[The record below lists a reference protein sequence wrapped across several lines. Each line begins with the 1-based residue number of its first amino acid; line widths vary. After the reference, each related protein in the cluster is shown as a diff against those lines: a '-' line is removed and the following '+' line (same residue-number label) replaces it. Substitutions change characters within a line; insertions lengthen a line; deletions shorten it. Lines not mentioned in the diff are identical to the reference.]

1 MTSRN
6 HLLSLPINES
16 EVSAAQLN
24 IESKARSNLFPWNG
38 QFSPQFV
45 EVMLRRYATSG
56 ASVLDPF
63 CGSGTVLAE
72 SCHLGITGTGIE
84 LNPAA
89 FMLARIY
96 TLANLSDPERA
107 NLTTAVERK
116 LQTIMPKGWP
126 LMVAIGVGGSYS
138 YQAGLPSLLAT
149 SSEREKIVLE
159 AFIILADFFKGFD
172 ATKLAKT
179 WDRLRQTI
187 ESLPHTKAPI
197 NVHHNDGRYPAE
209 DVKHDIVFTSPP
221 YINVYNYHQQYRASA
236 EALGWDLLHV
246 AKTEIGSNR
255 KNRGNRFLTVTQYCL
270 DLAITLDSLWDA
282 TTPDA
287 RLIFVM
293 GRESRVR
300 GVPFFNGQIAANLA
314 IEAVGYDLSLRQER
328 VFTNRFGQ
336 KIFEDIVHLEK
347 SGHRKP
353 SGRVREVAREV
364 AAAALESGLDHAET
378 DDIRGDLME
387 ALKRIHA
394 GTESPR
400 YEHQESKSQPQEE
413 TIHGIS
419 NSTPR
424 EATRD
429 TRQRQITRGR
439 QTAN

>member
-1 MTSRN
+1 MASRN
-6 HLLSLPINES
+6 HLLSIHLNES
-16 EVSAAQLN
+16 EIPAAQLN

-45 EVMLRRYATSG
+45 EVMLRRYAPAG

-72 SCHLGITGTGIE
+72 SCHLGLTGTGIE

-96 TLANLSDPERA
+96 TLACLTSAERFD
-107 NLTTAVERK
+107 LTAAVERK
-116 LQTIMPKGWP
+116 LQTAMHKGWP
-126 LMVAIGVGGSYS
+126 LMVALDVDSPSTYK
-138 YQAGLPSLLAT
+138 AELPLLLAI
-149 SSEREKIVLE
+149 SSEREKVVLE
-159 AFIILADFFKGFD
+159 AFIILADFFKGAN

-179 WDRLRQTI
+179 WERLRQII
-187 ESLPHTKAPI
+187 EKLPHTTAPI
-197 NVHHNDGRYPAE
+197 AVHHSDGRYPE
-209 DVKHDIVFTSPP
+209 GVGKHDLVFTSPP

-270 DLAITLDSLWDA
+270 DLAITLDSLWNA
-282 TTPDA
+282 TTPGA

-314 IEAVGYDLSLRQER
+314 IEAVGYSLSLRQER

-336 KIFEDIVHLEK
+336 QIFEDIVHLEK
-347 SGHRKP
+347 GTQRKP
-353 SGRVREVAREV
+353 PGSVLEFARKIAEATLASGIE
-364 AAAALESGLDHAET
+364 HAVSDE
-378 DDIRGDLME
+378 IEGDLMD
-387 ALKRIHA
+387 AINRLHDVK
-394 GTESPR
+394 ESPR
-400 YEHQESKSQPQEE
+400 YQHQESKNQTQEE

-419 NSTPR
+419 NPTP
-424 EATRD
+424 
-429 TRQRQITRGR
+429 
-439 QTAN
+439 

>member
-1 MTSRN
+1 MKSCN
-6 HLLSLPINES
+6 YLLSIPLNES
-16 EVSAAQLN
+16 EIPAAQLN

-45 EVMLRRYATSG
+45 EVMLRRYAPAG

-72 SCHLGITGTGIE
+72 SCQLGLTGTGIE

-96 TLANLSDPERA
+96 TLAG
-107 NLTTAVERK
+107 LTSADRTDLTVSVERK
-116 LQTIMPKGWP
+116 LQTVMPDGWP
-126 LMVAIGVGGSYS
+126 LMVAVDNLTS
-138 YQAGLPSLLAT
+138 YQAVLPPLLAI
-149 SSEREKIVLE
+149 SSEREKVVLE
-159 AFIILADFFKGFD
+159 AFIILADFFKGAN

-179 WDRLRQTI
+179 WEKLRQTI
-187 ESLPHTKAPI
+187 EKLPQTTATI
-197 NVHHNDGRYPAE
+197 AVHHSDGRYPE
-209 DVKHDIVFTSPP
+209 GGSKHDLVFTSPP

-270 DLAITLDSLWDA
+270 DLAITLDSLWNA
-282 TTPDA
+282 TTHDA

-314 IEAVGYDLSLRQER
+314 IEAVGYGLCLRQER

-336 KIFEDIVHLEK
+336 QIFEDILHLEK
-347 SGHRKP
+347 GKLRKTSGN
-353 SGRVREVAREV
+353 VREIARSIAE
-364 AAAALESGLDHAET
+364 ATLASGLVHAEN
-378 DDIRGDLME
+378 DEIKNDLMDAINRVHE
-387 ALKRIHA
+387 VK
-394 GTESPR
+394 ESPL
-400 YEHQESKSQPQEE
+400 YQHQESKNQLQEE
-413 TIHGIS
+413 NIHGIS
-419 NSTPR
+419 NPAPR
-424 EATRD
+424 KAARD
-429 TRQRQITRGR
+429 ARQRQTARDR
-439 QTAN
+439 QAAG

>member
-1 MTSRN
+1 MP
-6 HLLSLPINES
+6 LNES
-16 EVSAAQLN
+16 EISAAQLN

-45 EVMLRRYATSG
+45 EIMLRRYAPAG

-72 SCHLGITGTGIE
+72 SVRLGLTGTGIE

-96 TLANLSDPERA
+96 TLATLTSAERA
-107 NLTTAVERK
+107 NLTTSVERK
-116 LQTIMPKGWP
+116 LQTVMHKGWP
-126 LMVAIGVGGSYS
+126 LIAAVDVDSS
-138 YQAGLPSLLAT
+138 DTYQAKLPLLIDIST
-149 SSEREKIVLE
+149 EREQVVLE
-159 AFIILADFFKGFD
+159 AFIILADFFKGAS

-179 WDRLRQTI
+179 WGKLRQTV
-187 ESLPHTKAPI
+187 EKLPHTTAPI
-197 NVHHNDGRYPAE
+197 AIHHSDGRYPE
-209 DVKHDIVFTSPP
+209 GGDKHDLVFTSPP

-270 DLAITLDSLWDA
+270 DLAITLDSLWNA

-314 IEAVGYDLSLRQER
+314 VEAVGYGLSLRQER
-328 VFTNRFGQ
+328 FFTNRFGQ
-336 KIFEDIVHLEK
+336 RIFEDIVHLEK
-347 SGHRKP
+347 GAHRKP
-353 SGRVREVAREV
+353 SGGVLEIARKIAE
-364 AAAALESGLDHAET
+364 ATLTSGLEYVDNDE
-378 DDIRGDLME
+378 IKSDLIE
-387 ALKRIHA
+387 AIKRVHEVK
-394 GTESPR
+394 ESPR
-400 YEHQESKSQPQEE
+400 YQHQESKNQTQEE
-413 TIHGIS
+413 TIHGIP
-419 NSTPR
+419 NPAPR
-424 EATRD
+424 KAERN
-429 TRQRQITRGR
+429 TRQRQIARDR
-439 QTAN
+439 QTAS

>member
-6 HLLSLPINES
+6 HLLSIPLNVS
-16 EVSAAQLN
+16 EISAAQLN

-72 SCHLGITGTGIE
+72 SCHLGLTGTGIE

-96 TLANLSDPERA
+96 TLANLSGAERT
-107 NLTTAVERK
+107 NLTACVERK
-116 LQTIMPKGWP
+116 LQAVMPKGWP
-126 LMVAIGVGGSYS
+126 LLSAIGVGSSCS
-138 YQAGLPSLLAT
+138 YQTGLPSLLAT
-149 SSEREKIVLE
+149 SSEREKVVLE
-159 AFIILADFFKGFD
+159 AFIILADFFKDFN

-179 WDRLRQTI
+179 WDKLRKTI
-187 ESLPHTKAPI
+187 DSLPHTKAPI
-197 NVHHNDGRYPAE
+197 NVHHSDGRYPAG
-209 DVKHDIVFTSPP
+209 DTRHDIVFTSPP

-282 TTPDA
+282 TTPNA

-314 IEAVGYDLSLRQER
+314 IEAVGYGLSLRQER

-336 KIFEDIVHLEK
+336 RIFEDIIHLEK
-347 SGHRKP
+347 SGNRKP
-353 SGRVREVAREV
+353 SGSVIDVARQV
-364 AAAALESGLDHAET
+364 AEATLESGLEFAET
-378 DDIRGDLME
+378 DDIRGNLME
-387 ALKRIHA
+387 ALKRLHA
-394 GTESPR
+394 TTESPR
-400 YEHQESKSQPQEE
+400 YEHLESKNQPQEE

-419 NSTPR
+419 YSASR
-424 EATRD
+424 KAARD
-429 TRQRQITRGR
+429 SRQRQVTRG
-439 QTAN
+439 